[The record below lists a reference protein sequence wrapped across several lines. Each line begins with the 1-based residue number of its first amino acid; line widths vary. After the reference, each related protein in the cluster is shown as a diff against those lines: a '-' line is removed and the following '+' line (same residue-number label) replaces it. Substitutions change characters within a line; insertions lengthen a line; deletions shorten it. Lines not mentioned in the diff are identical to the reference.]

1 MDMDNI
7 DWTSWLTTISIA
19 TIMQNHSEINSIV
32 IQITME
38 TRRKRD
44 EKNNAIKGR

>member
-1 MDMDNI
+1 MDNI

-38 TRRKRD
+38 ARRKRD
-44 EKNNAIKGR
+44 EEGDVIEGR